1 MENKL
6 ILSSS
11 PQWRDTDTIPKIMNT
26 VSLSLIPAWL
36 ISIYFFGFPAVYLT
50 LLAILSAVGTEYC
63 IERIFKLPSTIR
75 DGSAIVTGV
84 LLGFNLPP
92 GVPFWIPII
101 GSMVAIGVGKMVFGG
116 LGNNPINP
124 ALIGRAFLMASW
136 PIHMT
141 SAWRAPRGGSLSSLT
156 SNLESL
162 TTATPLNLYKSS
174 MDVIRT
180 VNDPTQIKTAQD
192 AVNSLSTNWLQ
203 FFLGQTG
210 GCLGETSA
218 LAILLGALYL
228 IYKNYVDW
236 RIPFSYILTVGLL
249 GWALGGFN
257 GLFSGSFLFHVFA
270 GGLFL
275 GAFYM
280 ATDMV
285 TSPLTRK
292 GKVIFGIGCG
302 IITFIIRMVG
312 GYPEG
317 VCYSILLM
325 NLAVPLIDRYIV
337 PRKFGEVIHAK

>member
-6 ILSSS
+6 ILSAS
-11 PQWRDTDTIPKIMNT
+11 PQWRERDSISRIMYT
-26 VSLSLIPAWL
+26 VSLSLVPAWL

-50 LLAILSAVGTEYC
+50 ILGVISAVGTEYA
-63 IERIFKLPSTIR
+63 IEKICKLPKTIH
-75 DGSAIVTGV
+75 DGSAAVTGV
-84 LLGFNLPP
+84 LLAFNLPP
-92 GVPFWIPII
+92 AVPFWIPII
-101 GSMVAIGVGKMVFGG
+101 GSMVAIGIGKMVFGG

-136 PIHMT
+136 PVYMT
-141 SAWRAPRGGSLSSLT
+141 SAWIAPRGGSLSSLT
-156 SNLESL
+156 SNLEAL
-162 TTATPLNLYKSS
+162 TNATPLNLYKSS
-174 MDVIRT
+174 LNIIHT
-180 VNDPTQIKTAQD
+180 INDPVQIKTAQD
-192 AVNSLSTNWLQ
+192 AINSLSNNWLNL
-203 FFLGQTG
+203 FLGRIG
-210 GCLGETSA
+210 GSLGETSA
-218 LAILLGALYL
+218 LAILIGALYL

-302 IITFIIRMVG
+302 IITFIIRMIG

-325 NLAVPLIDRYIV
+325 NLGVPLIDRFIL